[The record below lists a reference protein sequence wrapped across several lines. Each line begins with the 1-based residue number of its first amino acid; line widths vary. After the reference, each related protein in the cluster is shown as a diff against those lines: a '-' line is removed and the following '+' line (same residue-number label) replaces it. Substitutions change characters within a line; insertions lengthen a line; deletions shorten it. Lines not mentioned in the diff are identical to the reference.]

1 MRTRKEKIEFLKGL
15 QNGKR
20 KLNELRPAKHYCF
33 TQDKENPDLF
43 RQVNTDIVMT
53 EEQLDNFME
62 QHPNSR
68 FITFVAA
75 GTRPRPGAIQLDFNL
90 AS

>member
-1 MRTRKEKIEFLKGL
+1 MRNKKDKIDFLKGL
-15 QNGKR
+15 MTGVR
-20 KLNELRPAKHYCF
+20 KLNELQPTRTYCF
-33 TQDKENPDLF
+33 IQDLKNPDLF
-43 RQVNTDIVMT
+43 KSKEPELILTRA
-53 EEQLDNFME
+53 QLDTFME

-75 GTRPRPGAIQLDFNL
+75 GTRPRPGAIHIDFNL